1 MAQFKPQVMARV
13 APPKAARGGR
23 SPFWFKSIRGL
34 SGVAGI
40 VPPDG
45 NTLRPRLCGARDLG
59 ARLQRASSIPKS
71 GLGYNRRLPERF
83 ACSFAAKNFFS

>member
-1 MAQFKPQVMARV
+1 MAQFKPQVMAGQ

-45 NTLRPRLCGARDLG
+45 VVRVIWGTVAARKLYTQKRSRL
-59 ARLQRASSIPKS
+59 
-71 GLGYNRRLPERF
+71 
-83 ACSFAAKNFFS
+83 